1 MDKFRVGQKVKLINS
16 DTVPHFIGNIYVITE
31 PKLWRTGLG
40 GEIWEGY
47 GVNQEEFTLEGREVT
62 LKPKEEH
69 LAPVYDGD
77 EKSSWKECE
86 WKPDSHRVQIKVG
99 EEGIEAK
106 GYTGES
112 FPA

>member
-1 MDKFRVGQKVKLINS
+1 MDKFRVGQRVIKINS
-16 DTVPHFIGNIYVITE
+16 KGVAPKGTIGTITE
-31 PKLWRTGLG
+31 QRSYYIGTTNKRK
-40 GEIWEGY
+40 IFGY
-47 GVNQEEFTLEGREVT
+47 TTDTKLEGGT
-62 LKPKEEH
+62 IWSPEEDAIK
-69 LAPVYDGD
+69 LFYDGD
-77 EKSSWKECE
+77 EKSSWEECE